1 MVYEI
6 GCSNYEAIYLPE
18 SKQSFKSRSDDQK
31 RPKHCWE
38 EDRNFDW
45 E

>member
-6 GCSNYEAIYLPE
+6 DYSNCEAIYLLE

-38 EDRNFDW
+38 EDHNFDW